1 MRKTILELSA
11 LPAISGGEHTV
22 RQYLME
28 RLKDASAVRE
38 MRVDRMGNL
47 FVELAGEKPAP
58 NRVMFAAHMDEVGAI
73 VTGITENGYLRFAT
87 VGGILPEILFSS
99 RVTVNGHV
107 GVIGGKAVHQCSGE
121 EKKKVP
127 SQKTMLIDIGATNRE
142 EAEACVHVGDAVIF
156 AGAPAM
162 LGEGRFLAKALDDRA
177 GCAILLAL
185 AHTKPQYD
193 VTLVF
198 TVQEEVGLRGAGPA
212 TFAVQPDI
220 AVAVDATT
228 AADCMGASEDKQA
241 SCIGSGGVVL
251 FMDRRTMYDK
261 ALFDGIFRLAAE
273 HHIAAQPKTV
283 VAGGNDAGAM
293 QTAGAGA
300 RVAAVSVPCRY
311 IHSPSCVLDDRDVQ
325 EAYRLL
331 EVMMNTLPAWD
342 DAR

>member
-11 LPAISGGEHTV
+11 LPGIGGSERTV

-28 RLKDASAVRE
+28 HLKDAPAVRE

-47 FVELAGEKPAP
+47 FVELAGEQPAP
-58 NRVMFAAHMDEVGAI
+58 NRVMFAAHMDEVGGI
-73 VTGITENGYLRFAT
+73 VTGVTEGGYLRFDT

-107 GVIGGKAVHQCSGE
+107 GVIGGKAVHQCSGK
-121 EKKKVP
+121 EKKKIP
-127 SQKTMLIDIGATNRE
+127 TKDKMLIDIGAASRE
-142 EAEACVHVGDAVIF
+142 EAEVCVHVGDAVIF
-156 AGAPAM
+156 ADAPAT
-162 LGEGRFLAKALDDRA
+162 LGESRFLAKALDDRA
-177 GCAILLAL
+177 GCAMLLAL
-185 AHTKPQYD
+185 AHTKPKYD

-228 AADCMGASEDKQA
+228 AADCMDASEDKRV
-241 SCIGSGGVVL
+241 CRMGGGGVVS

-261 ALFDGIFRLAAE
+261 VLFDKIFRLAAE
-273 HHIAAQPKTV
+273 HHIAAQTKTV
-283 VAGGNDAGAM
+283 IAGGNDAGAM

-300 RVAAVSVPCRY
+300 RVAAVSLPCRY
-311 IHSPSCVLDDRDVQ
+311 LHTPSCVLDDYDVQ
-325 EAYRLL
+325 ETYRLL

-342 DAR
+342 GAR